1 MTGGRLFL
9 QDSTH
14 NIESEMKSNEVQVG
28 QIIAH
33 YQIVDK
39 LGDGG
44 MGVVYRAEDT
54 KLGRQVALKF
64 LSQRFT
70 EDPDWLAR
78 FEREAKVLAS
88 LNHQNIAAIY
98 GLERSGSLRFL
109 VLELVE
115 GQTLAQR
122 LQSGALST
130 RESLELCSQMARAIE
145 SAHRSGIVHRDLKP
159 ANVTITPEGQV
170 KVLDFGLA
178 KSVSPEQS
186 AAELS
191 KTPTLRHD
199 LTTAGMVLGTA
210 AYMSPEQARGKEI
223 DKRTDIWASGCILYE
238 LLTGRGGFSGETVT
252 DILGAIVLREP
263 DWDAIPADTP
273 VSIRRLL
280 RRCLKKDPDSRL
292 HDIADFRIE
301 IEEALAEPVEEQ
313 AVRTGDLP
321 QKQLPWKRRFP
332 WVISAVTAVI
342 ALAAIWV
349 ATTSRP
355 RFEPSLRQVS
365 INTERINIGGPGLL
379 ALSPD
384 GSRLA
389 YVGGDDRQIYLRPF
403 DQLESVPVAGT
414 SDAWIPF
421 FSPEG
426 DSIGYW
432 DGVGH
437 RLMRISLSGG
447 TPVQLCPVENPY
459 GAVWGRDNFIYF
471 SGEPAEGG
479 GGDPVLQRVSVS
491 GGTPQLLAT
500 GEDESGQPGYFAW
513 PRFVRRA
520 GGLLVTRF
528 PSSAASLSEG
538 RVEFISLDGK
548 ERKVILEAASSAFF
562 VPSGH
567 LLAATN
573 QGLVAVPFDLSGL
586 QTMGTPIPLLQNLHV
601 SQDIWTHFD
610 MALDGTLV
618 YVPGSGDQFENELL
632 WVDSDGFTE
641 SVDDAMEG
649 GRFFL
654 SPRISPSGTRV
665 AITQREQSLD
675 NIWIFDLERSTL
687 APVTFEA
694 RNGSPVWTPAEDRLI
709 FNSNRLGA
717 LNIFSKATDG
727 SGTVER
733 LTESDNVQFP
743 SSVSPD
749 GKFLAYSERDPE
761 TRFNLWVMA
770 LDGSE
775 DPRLLLETPFNERNA
790 VFSPDG
796 RWLAYESDQS
806 RRFEVYIRPF
816 PGPGSAVQVST
827 RGGQYP
833 IWDPS
838 GNKLYYMDE
847 DRLMNVEL
855 ETDPELR
862 LGLPELEFKEDIWN
876 GYYYLDAANQRF
888 IMVQREEEQFAN
900 QVNVLFN
907 LLSRLRDL
915 GGSR

>member
-1 MTGGRLFL
+1 MTGGELFL
-9 QDSTH
+9 LDSTP
-14 NIESEMKSNEVQVG
+14 NIESEMTSHAIQIG

-64 LSQRFT
+64 LPQRFT

-122 LQSGALST
+122 LESGALST
-130 RESLELCSQMARAIE
+130 RESLQLCSQMARAIE
-145 SAHRSGIVHRDLKP
+145 SAHRNGIVHRDLKP

-178 KSVSPEQS
+178 KSVGAEKSP
-186 AAELS
+186 ELS
-191 KTPTLRHD
+191 KSPTLRHD

-223 DKRTDIWASGCILYE
+223 DKRTDIWAAGCILYE
-238 LLTGRGGFSGETVT
+238 LLTGRGGFAGETVT
-252 DILGAIVLREP
+252 DILGAIVMRDP

-273 VSIRRLL
+273 PSIRRLL
-280 RRCLKKDPDSRL
+280 RRCLRKDPDSRL

-301 IEEALAEPVEEQ
+301 IEDALAEPNEEI
-313 AVRTGDLP
+313 AVTRPDRP
-321 QKQLPWKRRFP
+321 KRRLPW
-332 WVISAVTAVI
+332 VLSAVATAI
-342 ALAAIWV
+342 ALVAVWF
-349 ATTSRP
+349 ATTGRQP
-355 RFEPSLRQVS
+355 RFEPILRQVS

-379 ALSPD
+379 SLSPD

-432 DGVGH
+432 DGVGR

-447 TPVQLCPVENPY
+447 IPVQLCSVENPY
-459 GAVWGRDNFIYF
+459 GAVWGRDNYIYF
-471 SGEPAEGG
+471 SGEAGEG
-479 GGDPVLQRVSVS
+479 GGDPVMQRVSVS
-491 GGTPQLLAT
+491 GGTPEVLAT

-513 PRFVRRA
+513 PRFLPRG

-528 PSSAASLSEG
+528 PSSAASLAEG
-538 RVEFISLDGK
+538 RIEFMSLEGK
-548 ERKVILEAASSAFF
+548 ERKVILEGASAAF
-562 VPSGH
+562 VAPSGH
-567 LLAATN
+567 LVAVTGD
-573 QGLVAVPFDLSGL
+573 GLVAVPFDRPGR
-586 QTMGTPIPLLQNLHV
+586 QTIGTPIPLLQNLHV
-601 SQDIWTHFD
+601 SQDIWTHYD
-610 MALDGTLV
+610 LALDGTLV
-618 YVPGSGDQFENELL
+618 YVPGSSGQFENELL

-641 SVDDAMEG
+641 SVDDLMEG

-665 AITQREQSLD
+665 ALTQREKSQD

-694 RNGSPVWTPAEDRLI
+694 RNGSPVWSPNEDRVI
-709 FNSNRLGA
+709 FNSNRSGA

-727 SGTVER
+727 SGGAER
-733 LTESDNVQFP
+733 LTTSDNGQFP
-743 SSVSPD
+743 SSISPD
-749 GKFLAYSERDPE
+749 GKFLAYSERNSE
-761 TRFNLWVMA
+761 TRLDLWVMA

-775 DPRLLLETPFNERNA
+775 APRLVHQSPFNESNA

-806 RRFEVYIRPF
+806 RRFEVYVRPF

-833 IWDPS
+833 IWHP
-838 GNKLYYMDE
+838 GGQRLYYMDD
-847 DRLMNVEL
+847 DRLMAVDL
-855 ETDPELR
+855 ETDPELKP
-862 LGLPELEFKEDIWN
+862 GLPELEFKEDIWN
-876 GYYYLDAANQRF
+876 GYYDLDPANQRF

-907 LLSRLRDL
+907 LFSRLRDF
-915 GGSR
+915 GGTR